1 VKWTS
6 KGINASV
13 NIEIDKM
20 PNFHWLSIKQMGFPK
35 IKGEAQLNGGIDPS
49 GKRH

>member
-1 VKWTS
+1 MDI

-13 NIEIDKM
+13 NIEIDKDAE
-20 PNFHWLSIKQMGFPK
+20 LSLVIDKANGDFPK
-35 IKGEAQLNGGIDPS
+35 LKEKRNGGIDPS

>member
-1 VKWTS
+1 MDI

-13 NIEIDKM
+13 NIEIDKDAE
-20 PNFHWLSIKQMGFPK
+20 LSLVIDKANGDFLK
-35 IKGEAQLNGGIDPS
+35 LKGEAQLNGGIDPS